1 MTKTTNGKLL
11 SNVSVSKLTLSA
23 LNPRQNVDPN
33 EIEMLAQSIKACG
46 LIQNLV
52 GFAEGDSI
60 GIVAGGRRLRAL
72 QNLLESKDILPNY
85 SVAVRI
91 AASKEQ
97 ALEWANA
104 ENTARKD
111 LNPAE
116 EIKAYRTM
124 AEAGHTPDSI
134 AIAFAQSVRHVKGR
148 LRLAGLAQCI
158 LEALETGQITLDL
171 AAAYTV
177 SADQEKQADVFGRL
191 NGRWGGDQPRTI
203 KRNLMDEVGEGNDHR
218 AMFVGREAYEAAGGA
233 IREDLFG
240 EEVYYLD
247 STLLEQLAAAKLE
260 EARQKLLAQGWKW
273 ATASIEL
280 PEYTERQKF
289 VRLHVEDVRLS
300 EAQEERREA
309 LIEAQYEERATPE
322 ELEEL
327 DELLERQFTPVQK
340 SVAGVFVAIG
350 SQGELCLEKG
360 YVEAH
365 DQGAAIAAG
374 VLQEPKSVT
383 GNSNQPESKEY
394 SQALMEDLSAI
405 RTGAMQAALLDDAEL
420 AKDIAIFSMIT
431 KSYEGDLPCKIQS
444 GTWRNEAENHGQNLP
459 EELNVA
465 DQTSIYGKD
474 VATQFAAFRLKSE
487 QEKSTLLTQAVARS
501 FAARIALVSGHVP
514 FVELVAN
521 TVSLDPRKTWTPN
534 NIFFKRLK
542 SGQLDEVKSYI
553 DGKPVGPEFANM
565 KKGDKVTCLHG
576 LFNNEADRN
585 GLSSEGKERVAN
597 WVPKCLKTQYQAP
610 DILDEE
616 IEKIAA

>member
-11 SNVSVSKLTLSA
+11 SNVPVSKLTLSA
-23 LNPRQNVDPN
+23 LNPRQSVDPS
-33 EIEMLAQSIKACG
+33 EIELLAQSIKACG

-52 GFAEGDSI
+52 GFAEGNSI

-72 QNLLESKDILPNY
+72 QVLQESKDILPNY

-91 AASKEQ
+91 AATQQQ
-97 ALEWANA
+97 ALQWANA

-124 AEAGHTPDSI
+124 AQAGHTPDSI
-134 AIAFAQSVRHVKGR
+134 AIAFAQTVRHVKGR
-148 LRLAGLAQCI
+148 LRLSGLAQCI
-158 LEALETGQITLDL
+158 LDALEAGKITLDI

-177 SADQEKQADVFGRL
+177 SSDQEKQADVFGRL
-191 NGRWGGDQPRTI
+191 NERWGGDQPHTI
-203 KRNLMDEVGEGNDHR
+203 KRSLMDEVGEGNDRR
-218 AMFVGREAYEAAGGA
+218 AVFVGREAYEAAGGA

-247 STLLEQLAAAKLE
+247 SNLLEQLATDKLE

-273 ATASIEL
+273 ATANIEL
-280 PEYTERQKF
+280 PDHTELRGLK
-289 VRLHVEDVRLS
+289 RLYAEDVRLS
-300 EAQEERREA
+300 EEQEERREV
-309 LIEAQYEERATPE
+309 LIDAENEGRATPE

-327 DELLERQFTPVQK
+327 KGLSELQFHADQK
-340 SVAGVFVAIG
+340 SVAGVFVGIG
-350 SQGELCLEKG
+350 YHGDLRAEKG
-360 YVEAH
+360 YVAAE
-365 DQGAAIAAG
+365 DQDAAIAAG
-374 VLQEPKSVT
+374 VLKGSQIIAGTSQE
-383 GNSNQPESKEY
+383 PESKEY
-394 SQALMEDLSAI
+394 SQALMDDLNAI
-405 RTGAMQAALLDDAEL
+405 RTGALQAALLNEAEL

-444 GTWRNEAENHGQNLP
+444 GTWRNEAEDHGQNLP
-459 EELNVA
+459 EELTLANE
-465 DQTSIYGKD
+465 TSIYGED
-474 VATQFAAFRLKSE
+474 VAVQFAAFRLKSE

-514 FVELVAN
+514 FVELVAD
-521 TVSLDPRKTWTPN
+521 TVNLDARKTWTPN
-534 NIFFKRLK
+534 NKFLKRLK

-565 KKGDKVTCLHG
+565 KKGDKVSCLHG

-585 GLSSEGKERVAN
+585 GLSSEAKERIAN
-597 WVPKCLKTQYQAP
+597 WVPECLKTQYQAP
-610 DILDEE
+610 DILEEE
-616 IEKIAA
+616 IQKLAA